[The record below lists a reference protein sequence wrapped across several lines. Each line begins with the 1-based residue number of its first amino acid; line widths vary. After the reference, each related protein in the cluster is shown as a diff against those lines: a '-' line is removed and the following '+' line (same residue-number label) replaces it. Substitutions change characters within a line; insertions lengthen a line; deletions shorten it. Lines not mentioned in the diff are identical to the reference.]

1 MNYFVGGVIYIKYKN
16 ILLKWNINIEK
27 KIIRELV
34 DVNDCDLKFL
44 FFLNFRNKDYI

>member
-1 MNYFVGGVIYIKYKN
+1 MKYKYR
-16 ILLKWNINIEK
+16 K